1 MNNQERE
8 HQKWKALAQQAM
20 GRLSQEA
27 TKVIA
32 AFAANQNDF
41 AHLNP
46 AAQEHAL
53 KGLDLTE
60 EQTADAIDEL
70 EEFHLIRYS
79 GKSGFI
85 QLNPN
90 LWTPSAESTEWAYER
105 WASNMTEAKKE
116 ELNLRRIDRPT
127 GGKHRPDP
135 SGIAE

>member
-1 MNNQERE
+1 MTKHLN
-8 HQKWKALAQQAM
+8 WKDLTQQRMAE
-20 GRLSQEA
+20 LSQEA
-27 TKVIA
+27 TKVLA

-53 KGLDLTE
+53 KGLHLTE
-60 EQTADAIDEL
+60 QQAAHAIDEL
-70 EEFHLIRYS
+70 EESHLIRYS
-79 GKSGFI
+79 GKSGFV

-90 LWTPSAESTEWAYER
+90 LWPPSAESTEWAIER

-116 ELNLRRIDRPT
+116 ALNLRRIARPM
-127 GGKHRPDP
+127 GGIHRPDP